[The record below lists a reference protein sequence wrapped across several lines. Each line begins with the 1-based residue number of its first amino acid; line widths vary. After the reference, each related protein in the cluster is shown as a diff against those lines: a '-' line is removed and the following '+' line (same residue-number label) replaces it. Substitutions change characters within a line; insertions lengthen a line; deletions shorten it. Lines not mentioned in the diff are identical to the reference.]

1 MDHFELFGLPRR
13 VDVDVKAL
21 EQRFRELSLELHPD
35 RLVGADARERR
46 IAAEKTA
53 SLNEGVKILRDPVR
67 RAFYL
72 LKLKGVDVEG
82 EQAAAKLQIPMEFLE
97 EIIERR
103 EALERVKAAKDL
115 GRAHAMAAEIRAA
128 RDAALE
134 KARAALETDDVPVA
148 TQALGRVR
156 YYERFLE
163 EVDAFEEELMS

>member
-21 EQRFRELSLELHPD
+21 DQRFRELSLELHPD

-72 LKLKGVDVEG
+72 LKLKGVDVES
-82 EQAAAKLQIPMEFLE
+82 EQAAAKLQMPMEFLE
-97 EIIERR
+97 EIMDRR
-103 EALERVKAAKDL
+103 EALERVKSAKDL
-115 GRAHAMAAEIRAA
+115 EKALVMAAEIRAV

-134 KARAALETDDVPVA
+134 KARAALESDDVAAA

-156 YYERFLE
+156 YYVRFLE

>member
-13 VDVDVKAL
+13 VDVDVSAL
-21 EQRFRELSLELHPD
+21 ERRFRELSLELHPD

-46 IAAEKTA
+46 LAAEKTA

-82 EQAAAKLQIPMEFLE
+82 EQAAARLQMPMDFLE
-97 EIIERR
+97 EIMERR
-103 EALERVKAAKDL
+103 EALERVKAARDL
-115 GRAHAMAAEIRAA
+115 EKAHAMAAEIRSI
-128 RDAALE
+128 RDATLASARGALE
-134 KARAALETDDVPVA
+134 ADDVPAA

-156 YYERFLE
+156 YYVRFLE

>member
-21 EQRFRELSLELHPD
+21 EQRFRELSMELHPD
-35 RLVGADARERR
+35 RLVGADARDRR
-46 IAAEKTA
+46 IAAERTA

-72 LKLKGVDVEG
+72 LKLKGVDVES
-82 EQAAAKLQIPMEFLE
+82 EQAAAKLQMPMEFLE
-97 EIIERR
+97 EIMERR

-115 GRAHAMAAEIRAA
+115 DEAHRMAAEIRSA
-128 RDAALE
+128 RDAALAT
-134 KARAALETDDVPVA
+134 ARAALETDDVPA
-148 TQALGRVR
+148 AAQALGRVR
-156 YYERFLE
+156 YYVRFLE

>member
-1 MDHFELFGLPRR
+1 MDHFELFSLPRR

-35 RLVGADARERR
+35 RRVGADPRHRR
-46 IAAEKTA
+46 LAAEKTA

-72 LKLKGVDVEG
+72 LKLKGVDLEG
-82 EQAAAKLQIPMEFLE
+82 EQAASRLQMPMEFLE
-97 EIIERR
+97 EIMERR
-103 EALERVKAAKDL
+103 EVLERVKAGKDL
-115 GRAHAMAAEIRAA
+115 DRARAMAGEIRVA
-128 RDAALE
+128 RDRALDE
-134 KARAALETDDVPVA
+134 ARAALEADDVPSA

-156 YYERFLE
+156 YYLRFLE

>member
-1 MDHFELFGLPRR
+1 MDHFELFGFPRG

-46 IAAEKTA
+46 LAAEKA
-53 SLNEGVKILRDPVR
+53 AALNEGVKILRDPVR

-72 LKLKGVDVEG
+72 LKLKGVDLES
-82 EQAAAKLQIPMEFLE
+82 EQAAARLEMPQEFLE
-97 EIIERR
+97 DIMNRR
-103 EALERVKAAKDL
+103 EALERARSAKDL
-115 GRAHAMAAEIRAA
+115 DEARRMAAEIRTL
-128 RDAALE
+128 RDAALDQ
-134 KARAALETDDVPVA
+134 ARAALKSDDVAAA

-156 YYERFLE
+156 YYVRFLE